1 MGKMQ
6 TMIGRPIS
14 LPGNNGGQKNAR
26 HQDLGRLREILEL
39 GTGSGDGFLN
49 SLPFAGSDAT
59 AGSENELQ
67 VAVIGKKED
76 VDLPMT
82 IAASN
87 YYQNIIKRI
96 RNEEIPQKVFTDLD
110 RYLEENKEKV
120 WENSWV
126 RLPVSVLSPYTKA
139 VIETDLLADKKNPSG
154 PTRKD
159 AERFFV
165 IRNGTQFL
173 RIPASYL
180 LKLSLAEV
188 IGSDPQPPPVIKSV
202 GERLLGHF
210 SSDNTSPE
218 IHSFHP
224 VVMSPASGMGKAAAR
239 ETSIRFLLSQLLVL
253 YANHRFQL
261 LESGQETFLYF
272 APHPPVRQ
280 QALNEMIPDAFY
292 RELFMNPCLSGWDRG
307 EEKHQYMILC
317 HQVLSR
323 SQLHSVAKLREAGII
338 TRNLIV
344 LPNISNTSLAN
355 NGTHISLG
363 SRRLTRLLKEKH
375 PEFGPAEEKFV
386 GDLVIKIFEH
396 FLSLFVGTYTAAP
409 YRLEFWDFHPER
421 IMAFLPHELDY
432 THLRMIWRRWQ
443 KKANLKVLG
452 RPFTPFGPTWLD
464 RMISRI
470 FLLRGDFIP
479 DFRLIDYPVCM
490 MSTPQCPAL
499 NGVLGNDQRLKND
512 LADLGVYDARM
523 SLYLLY
529 RLRQFDAMGFSGFE
543 GRHYSIFEKLM
554 DDLGEAATLQ
564 TLITALAFKY
574 ILQGEL
580 THERI
585 PDEPA
590 LESERRQIF
599 FGSAI
604 GIPTFF
610 VRKDTRNE
618 FLLRVLRKTERTRP
632 SHRYP
637 GYIRVYNL
645 EYRRALVRI
654 LKEDARDLIEM
665 MNLEE
670 AVRRLEERIENPGES
685 AQGRIT
691 RGILEGAGASSPLK
705 LSGAEF
711 NRAAERYYRHTLRR
725 RQAEEALL
733 LLEEE
738 FKKLDSHAFCDECL
752 YKETQKRILGSRSA
766 AEFLSG
772 IWKELDEEHPSLDRL
787 RQLIHLILLVI
798 HSNQR
803 QYERDIQAAIA

>member
-1 MGKMQ
+1 MQ
-6 TMIGRPIS
+6 IKIAPQLSQEGGNGAQKALQLRDKRGIG
-14 LPGNNGGQKNAR
+14 
-26 HQDLGRLREILEL
+26 EILSL
-39 GTGSGDGFLN
+39 RDPGTEGFLLA
-49 SLPFAGSDAT
+49 LPFAGSDAT

-67 VAVIGKKED
+67 VAVKGGKED
-76 VDLPMT
+76 VDLPLT

-87 YYQNIIKRI
+87 FYQNIIKRI
-96 RNEEIPQKVFTDLD
+96 RNGEVPKRVFTEME
-110 RYLEENKEKV
+110 RYLEENRETV

-126 RLPVSVLSPYTKA
+126 RFPVSLLNPGSRAVLEA
-139 VIETDLLADKKNPSG
+139 DLLADKKNPSG
-154 PTRKD
+154 PKRKD
-159 AERFFV
+159 SGKFFGV
-165 IRNGTQFL
+165 RNGQQVL
-173 RIPASYL
+173 RIPVSYL
-180 LKLSLAEV
+180 LKISLAEA
-188 IGSDPQPPPVIKSV
+188 IAADPLPPPVV
-202 GERLLGHF
+202 QAMGEKLLSHF

-224 VVMSPASGMGKAAAR
+224 VVLSPVAGMGKAAAR

-323 SQLHSVAKLREAGII
+323 SQLHSVAKLKEAGII

-363 SRRLTRLLKEKH
+363 SRRLTRLLKENH
-375 PEFGPAEEKFV
+375 PEFGPEEEKFV

-396 FLSLFVGTYTAAP
+396 FLPLFVGTYTAAP

-421 IMAFLPHELDY
+421 VMAFLPHELDY

-443 KKANLKVLG
+443 KKANLKFLG
-452 RPFTPFGPTWLD
+452 HPFTPFGPNWLD

-470 FLLRGDFIP
+470 FQFRGDFIP

-490 MSTPQCPAL
+490 MSTPQSPAL
-499 NGVLGNDQRLKND
+499 NGALGNDLRLKND
-512 LADLGVYDARM
+512 LADLGIYDARM

-529 RLRQFDAMGFSGFE
+529 RLRQYSAMGFSGFE
-543 GRHYSIFEKLM
+543 GRHYSIFERLM
-554 DDLGEAATLQ
+554 DDMGEAATLQ

-574 ILQGEL
+574 VLQGEL

-585 PDEPA
+585 PDEPT

-618 FLLRVLRKTERTRP
+618 FLLRILRKTERTRP

-637 GYIRVYNL
+637 GYIRVYNR
-645 EYRRALVRI
+645 EYRRALMRV
-654 LKEDARDLIEM
+654 LKEDGRDLIEM
-665 MNLEE
+665 MNLQEII
-670 AVRRLEERIENPGES
+670 RRLEARIENPDDS

-691 RGILEGAGASSPLK
+691 EGILGVAGASSPLK

-711 NRAAERYYRHTLRR
+711 NQAAERYYRHTLRR
-725 RQAEEALL
+725 RQVEEALL
-733 LLEEE
+733 LLEDE
-738 FKKLDSHAFCDECL
+738 FKKIDSHAFCEECL
-752 YKETQKRILGSRSA
+752 YKEAQQRILGAQSA
-766 AEFLSG
+766 SEFLAG
-772 IWKELDEEHPSLDRL
+772 VRKELDDEHPPLDRL
-787 RQLIHLILLVI
+787 RKLIHLILLAI
-798 HSNQR
+798 HGNRQ
-803 QYERDIQAAIA
+803 QYERDSQAASW